1 MNWRKDSDNPECFTD
16 YVSED
21 GRFRIEPGHSMERDY
36 DLLER
41 EAVGR
46 YRYRST
52 HATLAAA
59 KRAAWRL
66 VNPDLAHQEGL

>member
-1 MNWRKDSDNPECFTD
+1 MYWRKDSNNPECFTD

-21 GRFRIEPGHSMERDY
+21 GRFRIERGHSMDDDY

-41 EAVGR
+41 EGGR

-52 HATLAAA
+52 HDALAAA
-59 KRAAWRL
+59 KRAAWKL
-66 VNPDLAHQEGL
+66 VNPDLAHPEGP